1 MPVGS
6 SSAPRSGTAEPAG
19 RPADPSPLDGGA
31 AIGDGAFR
39 FVVAFA
45 AVSLLVAIAVGGFG
59 ALTSRPGAAAASHG
73 TPSAPAAAT
82 ATPGPFLYAT
92 ARSAPPIDLIDMAE
106 RPVSLSADRGSV
118 VLVFF
123 GYTHCPDVCPATIG
137 IVGKVLA
144 DLGGGRALF
153 VSIDPERDTP
163 SWLREYA
170 PYLPTGFTALTGSPA
185 AIRTTADAWN
195 VRYARVETGQADAYS
210 MSHTADVFIVDAAG
224 RLRGAFPFGTAE
236 ATMVATLRA
245 MPELP
250 AGPAGTSPSPSSG
263 LTPSPTPTPVPSPTV
278 ASSTQV
284 VGALRPTVVSSSIW
298 AGGRSPLI
306 LALDGPAGRLDDPAL
321 AVDVTFVGSDGTAL
335 GPPVRA
341 VAVRPPLEDRT
352 LYVATLDVSTAGS
365 WQLEVS
371 ATGGASGTLRG
382 TVAITVLDPGSTA
395 ALGRSAPTSGTPTLD
410 DVGGDHWAVSTDPA
424 PDLRLYGTSTATALA
439 GHQPF
444 VLVVDSVR
452 FRVSPA
458 CGKAVVLARYLLDRW
473 PSTAF
478 IHLEPYRYQV
488 VSETPVVDGDLSN
501 PTLTDAA
508 AAWGFGAQPWGARSM
523 PWVFVVDGAGIVR
536 AKYEGVVGS
545 DDVDVILAL
554 IAQGG

>member
-1 MPVGS
+1 MAV
-6 SSAPRSGTAEPAG
+6 PRSATARSG
-19 RPADPSPLDGGA
+19 SWWRSPP
-31 AIGDGAFR
+31 
-39 FVVAFA
+39 VA
-45 AVSLLVAIAVGGFG
+45 LLVAVAIGGFG
-59 ALTSRPGAAAASHG
+59 AVTSRSGVAAGTRG
-73 TPSAPAAAT
+73 TPSAPAAAAPT
-82 ATPGPFLYAT
+82 ATPGPFLYAA
-92 ARSAPPIDLIDMAE
+92 ARSAPPIDLIDAAE
-106 RPVSLSADRGSV
+106 RPVSLSGDRGSL

-144 DLGGGRALF
+144 DLGGGGRALF

-170 PYLPTGFTALTGSPA
+170 PYLPAGFTALTGSPA
-185 AIRTTADAWN
+185 AIRSTADAWN
-195 VRYARVETGQADAYS
+195 VRYARVETDQPDAYS
-210 MSHTADVFIVDAAG
+210 MSHTADVFIVDPEG
-224 RLRGAFPFGTAE
+224 RLRGAFPFGTTE

-245 MPELP
+245 MPGLP
-250 AGPAGTSPSPSSG
+250 AGSPGASAPASATG
-263 LTPSPTPTPVPSPTV
+263 TPSPTPTLTPTPTV
-278 ASSTQV
+278 APSDL

-306 LALDGPAGRLDDPAL
+306 LALDGPDGRLDDPAL
-321 AVDVTFVGSDGTAL
+321 AVDVAFVGSDGTAL

-341 VAVRPPLEDRT
+341 VAGPAAARGSDPVRRDAGRRHRRLVAARGQRDRRER
-352 LYVATLDVSTAGS
+352 D
-365 WQLEVS
+365 
-371 ATGGASGTLRG
+371 LRG
-382 TVAITVLDPGSTA
+382 SVAITALDPGSTA
-395 ALGRSAPTSGTPTLD
+395 PLGRPAPSAATPTLD

-439 GHQPF
+439 DHQPF

-458 CGKAVVLARYLLDRW
+458 CGKAVVMARYLLDRW

-488 VSETPVVDGDLSN
+488 ISETPVLDGDLSN
-501 PTLTDAA
+501 PTLTDAT

>member
-1 MPVGS
+1 MV
-6 SSAPRSGTAEPAG
+6 
-19 RPADPSPLDGGA
+19 
-31 AIGDGAFR
+31 AI
-39 FVVAFA
+39 A
-45 AVSLLVAIAVGGFG
+45 AVALLVAVAIGGFG
-59 ALTSRPGAAAASHG
+59 AVTSRSGVAVGTRGTPPAAAA
-73 TPSAPAAAT
+73 APT

-92 ARSAPPIDLIDMAE
+92 ARSAPPIDLIDAAE
-106 RPVSLSADRGSV
+106 QPVSLSGDRGSL

-144 DLGGGRALF
+144 DLGGSGRALF

-170 PYLPTGFTALTGSPA
+170 PYLPAGFTALTGSPA
-185 AIRTTADAWN
+185 AIRSTADAWN
-195 VRYARVETGQADAYS
+195 VRYAKVETDQPDAYS
-210 MSHTADVFIVDAAG
+210 MSHTADVFIVDPEG
-224 RLRGAFPFGTAE
+224 RLRGAFPFGTTE

-245 MPELP
+245 MPGL
-250 AGPAGTSPSPSSG
+250 PSSSPG
-263 LTPSPTPTPVPSPTV
+263 ASAPASATGTPSPTPTLTPTPTV
-278 ASSTQV
+278 APSDL

-306 LALDGPAGRLDDPAL
+306 LALDGPGGRLDDPAL
-321 AVDVTFVGSDGTAL
+321 AVDVAFVGSDGTEL

-341 VAVRPPLEDRT
+341 VPVRPPLEDRT
-352 LYVATLDVSTAGS
+352 LYVATLDVATAGS

-371 ATGGASGTLRG
+371 ATGASGTLRG
-382 TVAITVLDPGSTA
+382 SVAITALDPGSSA
-395 ALGRSAPTSGTPTLD
+395 PLGRPAPSAATPTLD

-439 GHQPF
+439 NHQPF

-458 CGKAVVLARYLLDRW
+458 CGKAVVMARYLLDRW

-478 IHLEPYRYQV
+478 IHVEPYRYQV
-488 VSETPVVDGDLSN
+488 ISETPVLDGDLSN
-501 PTLTDAA
+501 PTLTDAT